1 MAAPNAAPYKISK
14 RGDKYV
20 VVNNANAVKAT
31 FADRNKAIAYL
42 RALYANVPGAKR
54 KAAKVKWTGKAK
66 VPVKA
71 AADTSPWTPRQ
82 LWHMAAAAGYQR
94 ADVEADT
101 LQAPVDDDLEDTIMA
116 LLDATF
122 TMLEQMGVEVLSL
135 ELQHALEAVKA
146 GEPINDKIL
155 ALLGIDDED
164 TAMTEAAADSAKPY
178 GNVSYADPGYQK
190 DKKKRYPIDTAD
202 HVRSAWS
209 YISQSSNASK
219 YSPAQRESIKARIR
233 TAAKKFKVELSEP
246 QKADAWDRYAELERL
261 EQQQAAIEELRAMG
275 RTCHCDVDDGGHAQ
289 DCPSWGMPIEE
300 AVVTPE
306 HKTKKGKHRFVGT
319 QHVKSTVYSGA
330 GWGGICIACGRPDT
344 DPDHDGDVD
353 TPGGSGDTD
362 DDAGKTPVAAS
373 DQTFGGLSIPNGNQ
387 LIWNGT
393 PPGHSQVFPM
403 YTYTLGTNSSASF
416 GSQPTISGFVQVTDR
431 AKENETK
438 PFAPTPEPVKAFVT
452 ELNGKTLVT
461 GPASTFTPLWEK
473 ALSPNEQMLWL
484 QGRFVGAEK
493 ANRNG
498 AFWSTADLELGE
510 ATVRY
515 GPLNWLHEAKHVI
528 GTIADTRLVAHEQ
541 ASDQPLAEPY
551 IQAASVIWRWVYPD
565 EASVVEMA
573 SDSGKLWYSMECISK
588 NVECVGDGG
597 CGRTVA
603 YMDYITGEK
612 ACDHMKA
619 RSTTRR
625 FADPTFLGGAVIMPP
640 ARPGWAEAD
649 ASVMRTAANLA
660 EKAFD
665 QAGQPDISASDWEQL
680 MAEVVRFAS

>member
-135 ELQHALEAVKA
+135 ELQHALEAVRA

-353 TPGGSGDTD
+353 TPGGSGDRDQAVRPDPGAGQGLRHRAQRQDPGHRTGQHLHPAVGEGAQPQRA
-362 DDAGKTPVAAS
+362 DAVAA
-373 DQTFGGLSIPNGNQ
+373 
-387 LIWNGT
+387 
-393 PPGHSQVFPM
+393 
-403 YTYTLGTNSSASF
+403 
-416 GSQPTISGFVQVTDR
+416 
-431 AKENETK
+431 
-438 PFAPTPEPVKAFVT
+438 
-452 ELNGKTLVT
+452 
-461 GPASTFTPLWEK
+461 
-473 ALSPNEQMLWL
+473 
-484 QGRFVGAEK
+484 
-493 ANRNG
+493 
-498 AFWSTADLELGE
+498 
-510 ATVRY
+510 
-515 GPLNWLHEAKHVI
+515 GPLRRRREGQPQRRV
-528 GTIADTRLVAHEQ
+528 LVHRRPGAG
-541 ASDQPLAEPY
+541 
-551 IQAASVIWRWVYPD
+551 R
-565 EASVVEMA
+565 
-573 SDSGKLWYSMECISK
+573 
-588 NVECVGDGG
+588 GDGPLRSAELAARGQARDRHDRRHPPRRPRAGLRPAARRALHPG
-597 CGRTVA
+597 CQRHLAVGLPRRGLGRGDGQRLRQAVVL
-603 YMDYITGEK
+603 DGVHLQE
-612 ACDHMKA
+612 
-619 RSTTRR
+619 RR
-625 FADPTFLGGAVIMPP
+625 
-640 ARPGWAEAD
+640 
-649 ASVMRTAANLA
+649 
-660 EKAFD
+660 
-665 QAGQPDISASDWEQL
+665 
-680 MAEVVRFAS
+680 VRR